1 MKKLTKTNSHRQQ
14 KLASIINEALIEIL
28 RRGKMLDSRLFNCPL
43 TITKVIVTADL
54 KIANCYFLPF
64 NTKLTINEV
73 MNALNNSKKAIRNF
87 ITNKINVKF
96 SPDIRFHYDHG
107 FDNAIKVEE
116 LLKNIQVLGDKLNH

>member
-1 MKKLTKTNSHRQQ
+1 MKKLTKTNSYRQQ

-28 RRGKMLDSRLFNCPL
+28 RRGKMLDSRLFDCPL

-64 NTKLTINEV
+64 NTKLTIDEI
-73 MNALNNSKKAIRNF
+73 MDALNNSKNAIRNF
-87 ITNKINVKF
+87 ITNKINMKF
-96 SPDIRFHYDHG
+96 SPDIRFHYDYG

-116 LLKNIQVLGDKLNH
+116 LLKNI

>member
-28 RRGKMLDSRLFNCPL
+28 RRGKMLDSRLFDCPL

-64 NTKLTINEV
+64 NTKLTIDEI
-73 MNALNNSKKAIRNF
+73 MDALNNSKNAIRNF
-87 ITNKINVKF
+87 ITNKINMKF
-96 SPDIRFHYDHG
+96 SPDIRFYYDHG
-107 FDNAIKVEE
+107 FENAKKVEE
-116 LLKNIQVLGDKLNH
+116 LLKNINLKDEINE

>member
-28 RRGKMLDSRLFNCPL
+28 RRGKMLDSRLFDCPL

-64 NTKLTINEV
+64 NTKLTIDEI
-73 MNALNNSKKAIRNF
+73 MNALNNSKNAIRNF
-87 ITNKINVKF
+87 ITNKINMKF

-107 FDNAIKVEE
+107 FENATKVEE
-116 LLKNIQVLGDKLNH
+116 LLKNINLKNEINE

>member
-28 RRGKMLDSRLFNCPL
+28 RRGKMLDSRLFDCPL
-43 TITKVIVTADL
+43 TITKVIITADL

-64 NTKLTINEV
+64 NTKLTIDEI
-73 MNALNNSKKAIRNF
+73 MDALNNSKNAIRNF
-87 ITNKINVKF
+87 ITNKINMKF

-107 FDNAIKVEE
+107 FDNAIKVAH
-116 LLKNIQVLGDKLNH
+116 LLKDL